1 MESILVIH
9 QKTVMQ
15 REIKAHHRAAIEN
28 LVKAYQD
35 DAGFHAIIIG
45 GSVAK
50 GCAREDSDIDFMIVA
65 TKEEYQRRVSKA
77 DLFINRTDLCNYP
90 GGFVD
95 GKIIN
100 LEYLQE
106 VADKGNEPSR
116 AAFDGAFIVHSNLES
131 LETILSGI
139 NTYPEEGRK
148 ERMKS
153 FYCMSFIQNWLMG
166 EAERHGNLYTKS
178 RAASQ
183 LALHAG
189 RLILAHNRVLFPYHK
204 WFMHYLEKC
213 KYKPLHFTEN
223 INQLLSDPTVKNAK
237 LLFNSVRDFK
247 DWGVSDRE
255 AYMWFMTEVEW
266 SWRKGTTPLEDL

>member
-1 MESILVIH
+1 MHVKI
-9 QKTVMQ
+9 
-15 REIKAHHRAAIEN
+15 RAHHQEAIEN
-28 LVKAYQD
+28 LVNAYQD
-35 DAGFHAIIIG
+35 DPKYQAIIIG

-50 GCAREDSDIDFMIVA
+50 GCAREDSDIDFMIIA
-65 TKEEYQRRVSKA
+65 TEQEYDERNLKG
-77 DLFINRTDLCNYP
+77 DLFINRTDLCDYP

-95 GKIIN
+95 GKVIN
-100 LEYLQE
+100 IEYLEE
-106 VADKGNEPSR
+106 VAENGNEPSR
-116 AAFDGAFIVHSNLES
+116 AAFDGAFVAHSKIGGLE
-131 LETILSGI
+131 EILARI
-139 NTYPEEGRK
+139 NAYPEEGRT
-148 ERMKS
+148 ERIRS

-189 RLILAHNRVLFPYHK
+189 RLILAYNRILFPYHK

-213 KYKPLHFTEN
+213 TNKPPQFTES
-223 INQLLSDPTVKNAK
+223 INRLLKEPSANNAMG
-237 LLFNSVRDFK
+237 LFEGVRDFQ
-247 DWGVSDRE
+247 DWGVSDHE

>member
-1 MESILVIH
+1 M
-9 QKTVMQ
+9 QKRLMQ
-15 REIKAHHRAAIEN
+15 REIKAHHRDAIDK

-35 DAGFHAIIIG
+35 DDGFLAIIIG

-50 GCAREDSDIDFMIVA
+50 GCARDDSDIDFMIIA
-65 TKEEYQRRVSKA
+65 TEEVYKKRKLKG

-100 LEYLQE
+100 MEYLQE
-106 VADKGNEPSR
+106 VAERGNEPTR
-116 AAFDGAFIVHSNLES
+116 AAFDGAFIAHAKTDGMED
-131 LETILSGI
+131 ILAGI
-139 NTYPEEGRK
+139 NAYPEVGR
-148 ERMKS
+148 EDRIRS
-153 FYCMSFIQNWLMG
+153 YYCMSFIQNWLMG

-183 LALHAG
+183 LVLHAG
-189 RLILAHNRVLFPYHK
+189 RLMLAYNRVLFPYHK
-204 WFMHYLEKC
+204 WFLHYLEKC
-213 KYKPLHFTEN
+213 EQKPSHFAEN
-223 INQLLSDPTVKNAK
+223 INRVLADPNVKNASV
-237 LLFNSVRDFK
+237 LFDSVRNFR
-247 DWGVSDRE
+247 DWGVTDHE

>member
-1 MESILVIH
+1 MH
-9 QKTVMQ
+9 K
-15 REIKAHHRAAIEN
+15 EIKAHHKDAIEN

-35 DAGFHAIIIG
+35 DPKYLAIIIG

-50 GCAREDSDIDFMIVA
+50 GWARDDSDIDFMIIA
-65 TKEEYQRRVSKA
+65 TEQEYKERYSKG
-77 DLFINRTDLCNYP
+77 DLFINRTDLCDYP

-95 GKIIN
+95 GKVIN
-100 LEYLQE
+100 MEYLEE
-106 VADKGNEPSR
+106 VAAKGNEPSR
-116 AAFDGAFIVHSNLES
+116 AAFDGAFIAHSKIENLETV
-131 LETILSGI
+131 LAGI
-139 NTYPEEGRK
+139 NAYPQEGRE
-148 ERMKS
+148 ERMRS

-189 RLILAHNRVLFPYHK
+189 RLILAHNRILFPYHK

-213 KYKPLHFTEN
+213 NYKPAHFTEN
-223 INQLLSDPTVKNAK
+223 INRVLKEPTVKHATE
-237 LLFNSVRDFK
+237 LFESIRNFE
-247 DWGVSDRE
+247 DWGVSDHE